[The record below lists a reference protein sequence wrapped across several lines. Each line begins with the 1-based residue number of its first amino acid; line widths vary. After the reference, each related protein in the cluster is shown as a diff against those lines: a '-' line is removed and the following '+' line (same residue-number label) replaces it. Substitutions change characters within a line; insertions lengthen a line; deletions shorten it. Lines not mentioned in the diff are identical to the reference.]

1 MFPCLYFLNP
11 SSPSH
16 SSWADSQQQ
25 QWWGYYSKRLRAT
38 LHGKRRATG
47 LTGTASVNH
56 QDNSIEVSAIVLL
69 PSYKQRNSD
78 EVSPRITCLVGEGDR
93 TATRAASVPIV
104 LPPLCRPLA
113 ALSQA
118 PLGLNPAACLVPCL
132 VLPSRSHHHP

>member
-1 MFPCLYFLNP
+1 M
-11 SSPSH
+11 ST
-16 SSWADSQQQ
+16 
-25 QWWGYYSKRLRAT
+25 LRAT

-118 PLGLNPAACLVPCL
+118 PLGLNPAACLVPRHPPIPL
-132 VLPSRSHHHP
+132 SPPPLGHGQGLTLMYFPRGQGPPRPSLQVQ